1 MAEESFELSDVFED
15 LVDWPKRLAGEEPFF
30 RRLFAEV
37 GARSVLDS
45 ACGTGR
51 HAALFHSWGLR
62 VEGAD
67 VSPRMV
73 ERARASFGEPDGLHW
88 TVRGYEEPVRAQEP
102 FDVVLC
108 VGNSLAMAPDKEV
121 VRRAVGAMTA
131 AVRTGGAVVVHLLN
145 VWRFPEGPG
154 IWQKC
159 RRADRQD
166 GDALIVKGV
175 HRCGS
180 RAYAELI
187 LAPIGNPELMRSTH
201 LTLVCLEAP
210 EMEEMFRRSGAR
222 KVELHGGYDGRS
234 YDREES
240 VDLVLTIFT

>member
-1 MAEESFELSDVFED
+1 M
-15 LVDWPKRLAGEEPFF
+15 
-30 RRLFAEV
+30 
-37 GARSVLDS
+37 
-45 ACGTGR
+45 
-51 HAALFHSWGLR
+51 
-62 VEGAD
+62 
-67 VSPRMV
+67 
-73 ERARASFGEPDGLHW
+73 
-88 TVRGYEEPVRAQEP
+88 RGYEEPVRAQEP